1 MTRFEPEELFLQT
14 IRELEERL
22 SRAATSQDDDVRQ
35 YEALKIA
42 ALLRQLLLDERPLL
56 VQASKRFPKVKP
68 RFGVRAVEPP
78 SDSSLWFVSDLLDP
92 ESFGQDP
99 ATPAGTLIGGVTMY
113 DRALSPEE
121 IFAHYK
127 RGPQTQS
134 IAKVGYSKL
143 IACVVAR
150 AGEETFTIKDVIRFL
165 ANMAGGVHHG
175 EARTDKER
183 ALDDLSRTYELVQLP
198 SVHQLVFAVSRV
210 VLLGVQPLTAVL
222 SRAA

>member
-22 SRAATSQDDDVRQ
+22 SRAATSQDDNVRQ
-35 YEALKIA
+35 YEALRIA
-42 ALLRQLLLDERPLL
+42 ALLRQLLLDESPLL
-56 VQASKRFPKVKP
+56 VQASKRFPRVKP
-68 RFGVRAVEPP
+68 RFEVRAIEPP
-78 SDSSLWFVSDLLDP
+78 CDSSLWFVGDLLDP
-92 ESFGQDP
+92 ESFGRE
-99 ATPAGTLIGGVTMY
+99 PAGMLIGGATMY

-127 RGPQTQS
+127 RGPQNQP
-134 IAKVGYSKL
+134 IVKLGYSKL

-150 AGEETFTIKDVIRFL
+150 AVKQTFTVKDVIRFL

-183 ALDDLSRTYELVQLP
+183 ALDELSRTYELVQLP
-198 SVHQLVFAVSRV
+198 SVHQLVFAVGRV
-210 VLLGVQPLTAVL
+210 VVLGVQPLTAL
-222 SRAA
+222 LNRTP